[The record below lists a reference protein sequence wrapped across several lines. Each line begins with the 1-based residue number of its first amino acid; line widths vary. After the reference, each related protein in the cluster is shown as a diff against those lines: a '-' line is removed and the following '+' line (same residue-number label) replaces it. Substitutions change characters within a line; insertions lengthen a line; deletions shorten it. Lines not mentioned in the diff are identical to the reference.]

1 MTNYTHKIIEVAT
14 NTSSKNYTFTY
25 PNAITINGTVSDSN
39 KVVTFGTINTPSYSS
54 SWNKSGST
62 VKPSVTMSI
71 SVGSSKGFLGQ
82 ALFYTVDS
90 NGNAVDTIVLTF
102 IVRHTNL
109 TESKANALAD
119 LFELQQTIGGFLTKS
134 VVLSEVNPQ
143 PFAYI
148 QATPFGSS
156 TLRGFIIDGEFDET
170 TTGSSVYSNL
180 GSSGTKRTI
189 SYLFAKTYTINVTT
203 DYGSSVSGSYPDTV
217 VEGSN
222 KYLHISKRQGYKLTS
237 VILDDSSQTIPSQTE
252 ASGEV
257 MTISLENIT
266 SNHNLVVT
274 SEPFKYTI
282 TTSAGSNGSITPS
295 ATVNYGS
302 SKTINMSP
310 STGYEVNEV
319 IVDGVNKGKITTYT
333 FNNITDNHTISV
345 TFKKLD
351 EQKFTV
357 NCTTVQNGNI
367 SVSPTSAT
375 VGTKI
380 TIYVNPSE
388 GYRLKQIDSSPTV
401 AINNNQ
407 FTMPA
412 QNVTLTPVFEQIEVQ
427 TYAITVGTSEH
438 GTATA
443 SHTSASAGTTITMT
457 ATPGQGYVLKSYAT
471 QPFVSVVNGQ
481 FVMPSSPITVTP
493 IFDVAS
499 VVKTSYDIYVSTE
512 TTDRGDVSVTGVD
525 ETKGIISIKAEAE
538 PGYRFSEWEI
548 SNGVCFLSSPYTSE
562 TLMIIQDSDVSVVAH
577 FVKDILPTKVN
588 QVHLTITR

>member
-14 NTSSKNYTFTY
+14 DTSSKSYTFTY
-25 PNAITINGTVSDSN
+25 PNAITVNGTVSDSN

-90 NGNAVDTIVLTF
+90 NGDAVDTIVLTF

-109 TESKANALAD
+109 TENKANALAD
-119 LFELQQTIGGFLTKS
+119 LFELQQTTGGFLTKS

-319 IVDGVNKGKITTYT
+319 IVDGINKGKITTYT

-367 SVSPTSAT
+367 SVSPSSAT

-388 GYRLKQIDSSPTV
+388 GYRLKQIDSSPNVT
-401 AINNNQ
+401 INNNQ

-412 QNVTLTPVFEQIEVQ
+412 QNVTLTPVFEKIETQ

-499 VVKTSYDIYVSTE
+499 IVKTSYDIYVSTE

-525 ETKGIISIKAEAE
+525 ETKGIISIRAEAE

>member
-14 NTSSKNYTFTY
+14 NTSSKSYTFTY

-82 ALFYTVDS
+82 ALFYTIDS

-119 LFELQQTIGGFLTKS
+119 LFELQQTTGGFLTKS

-237 VILDDSSQTIPSQTE
+237 VILDDNSQTIPSQTE

-357 NCTTVQNGNI
+357 SCTTVQNGNI
-367 SVSPTSAT
+367 SVSPSSAT

-388 GYRLKQIDSSPTV
+388 GYRLKQIDSSPNV
-401 AINNNQ
+401 NINNNR

-412 QNVTLTPVFEQIEVQ
+412 QNVTLTPGFEKIETQ

-471 QPFVSVVNGQ
+471 QPYVSVVNGQ

-525 ETKGIISIKAEAE
+525 ETKGIISIRAESE

>member
-14 NTSSKNYTFTY
+14 DTSSKSYTFTY
-25 PNAITINGTVSDSN
+25 PNAITVNGTVSDSN

-90 NGNAVDTIVLTF
+90 NGDAVDTIVLTF

-109 TESKANALAD
+109 TENKANALAD
-119 LFELQQTIGGFLTKS
+119 LFELQQTTGGFLTKS

-237 VILDDSSQTIPSQTE
+237 VILDGSSQTIPSQTE

-266 SNHNLVVT
+266 TNHNLVVT

-302 SKTINMSP
+302 SKTINISP

-367 SVSPTSAT
+367 SVSPSSAT

-388 GYRLKQIDSSPTV
+388 GYRLKQIDSSPVV

-512 TTDRGDVSVTGVD
+512 TTDKGDVSVTGVD

>member
-14 NTSSKNYTFTY
+14 DTSSKSYTFTY
-25 PNAITINGTVSDSN
+25 PNAITVNGTVSDSN

-90 NGNAVDTIVLTF
+90 NGNVVDTIVLTF

-119 LFELQQTIGGFLTKS
+119 LFELQQTTGGFLTKS

-319 IVDGVNKGKITTYT
+319 IVDGINKGKITTYT

-388 GYRLKQIDSSPTV
+388 GYRLKQIDSSPNVT
-401 AINNNQ
+401 INNNQ

-493 IFDVAS
+493 IFDTAS

-512 TTDRGDVSVTGVD
+512 TTDKGDVSVTGVD
-525 ETKGIISIKAEAE
+525 ETKGIISIRAEAE

>member
-14 NTSSKNYTFTY
+14 DTSSKSYTFTY
-25 PNAITINGTVSDSN
+25 PNAITVNGTVSDSN

-90 NGNAVDTIVLTF
+90 NGNVVDTIVLTF

-119 LFELQQTIGGFLTKS
+119 LFELQQTTGGFLTKS

-302 SKTINMSP
+302 SKTINISP

-367 SVSPTSAT
+367 SVSPSSAT

-388 GYRLKQIDSSPTV
+388 GYRLKQIDSSPNV
-401 AINNNQ
+401 NINNNQ

-427 TYAITVGTSEH
+427 TYAITVGTSEY

-493 IFDVAS
+493 IFDTAS

>member
-14 NTSSKNYTFTY
+14 DISSKSYTFTY
-25 PNAITINGTVSDSN
+25 PNSITVNGTVSDSN

-119 LFELQQTIGGFLTKS
+119 LFELQQTTGGFLTKS

-319 IVDGVNKGKITTYT
+319 IVDGINKGKITTYT

-367 SVSPTSAT
+367 SVSPSSAT

-388 GYRLKQIDSSPTV
+388 GYRLKQIDSSPNVT
-401 AINNNQ
+401 INNNQ

-412 QNVTLTPVFEQIEVQ
+412 QNVTLTPVFEKIETQ

-471 QPFVSVVNGQ
+471 QPYVSVVNGQ

-499 VVKTSYDIYVSTE
+499 IVKTSYDIYVSTE

-525 ETKGIISIKAEAE
+525 ETKGIISIRAEAE

>member
-14 NTSSKNYTFTY
+14 DTSSKSYTFTY
-25 PNAITINGTVSDSN
+25 PNAITVNGTVSDSN

-90 NGNAVDTIVLTF
+90 NGNVVDTIVLTF

-119 LFELQQTIGGFLTKS
+119 LFELQQTTGGFLTKS

-319 IVDGVNKGKITTYT
+319 IVDGINKGKITTYT

-388 GYRLKQIDSSPTV
+388 GYRLKQIDSSPNVT
-401 AINNNQ
+401 INNNQ

-499 VVKTSYDIYVSTE
+499 IVKTSYDIYVSTE
-512 TTDRGDVSVTGVD
+512 TTDKGDVSVTGVD

>member
-14 NTSSKNYTFTY
+14 DTSSKSYTFTY
-25 PNAITINGTVSDSN
+25 PNAITVNGTVSDSN

-90 NGNAVDTIVLTF
+90 NGNVVDTIVLTF

-119 LFELQQTIGGFLTKS
+119 LFELQQTTGGFLTKS

-319 IVDGVNKGKITTYT
+319 IVDGINKGKITTYT

-388 GYRLKQIDSSPTV
+388 GYRLKQIDSSPVV

-412 QNVTLTPVFEQIEVQ
+412 QNVTLTPVFENIETQ

-457 ATPGQGYVLKSYAT
+457 ATPGQGYVLKDYAT
-471 QPFVSVVNGQ
+471 QPYVSVVNGQ

-493 IFDVAS
+493 IFDIVS

-512 TTDRGDVSVTGVD
+512 TTDKGDVSVTGVD

-538 PGYRFSEWEI
+538 PGYRFSEWKI
-548 SNGVCFLSSPYTSE
+548 SNGVSFLSSPYTSE
-562 TLMIIQDSDVSVVAH
+562 TLLIIQDSDVSVIAH

-588 QVHLTITR
+588 QVHLTITK

>member
-14 NTSSKNYTFTY
+14 DTSSKSYTFTY
-25 PNAITINGTVSDSN
+25 PNAITVSGTVSDSN

-319 IVDGVNKGKITTYT
+319 IVDGINKGKITTYT

-367 SVSPTSAT
+367 SVSPSSAT

-388 GYRLKQIDSSPTV
+388 GYRLKQIDSSPNV

-412 QNVTLTPVFEQIEVQ
+412 QNVTLTPVFEKIETQ

-471 QPFVSVVNGQ
+471 QPYVSVVNGQ

-525 ETKGIISIKAEAE
+525 ETKGIISIRAEAE

>member
-14 NTSSKNYTFTY
+14 DTSSKSYTFTY
-25 PNAITINGTVSDSN
+25 PNAITVNGTVSDSN

-90 NGNAVDTIVLTF
+90 NGNVVDTIVLTF

-119 LFELQQTIGGFLTKS
+119 LFELQQTTGGFLTKS

-319 IVDGVNKGKITTYT
+319 IVDGINKGKITTYT

-388 GYRLKQIDSSPTV
+388 GYRLKQIDSSPNV
-401 AINNNQ
+401 NINNNQ

-493 IFDVAS
+493 IFDTAS

>member
-14 NTSSKNYTFTY
+14 DTSSKSYTFTY
-25 PNAITINGTVSDSN
+25 PNAITVNGTVSDSN

-90 NGNAVDTIVLTF
+90 NGNVVDTIVLTF

-119 LFELQQTIGGFLTKS
+119 LFELQQTTGGFLTKS

-319 IVDGVNKGKITTYT
+319 IVDGINKGKITTYT

-380 TIYVNPSE
+380 TIYVNPSD
-388 GYRLKQIDSSPTV
+388 GYRLKQIDSSPNVT
-401 AINNNQ
+401 INNNQ

-471 QPFVSVVNGQ
+471 QPYVSVVNGQ

-499 VVKTSYDIYVSTE
+499 VVKTSYDIYISTE

-525 ETKGIISIKAEAE
+525 ETKGIISIRAEAE

>member
-14 NTSSKNYTFTY
+14 DTSSKSYTFTY
-25 PNAITINGTVSDSN
+25 PNAITVNGTVSDSN

-90 NGNAVDTIVLTF
+90 NGNVVDTIVLTF

-109 TESKANALAD
+109 TESKANVLAD
-119 LFELQQTIGGFLTKS
+119 LFELQQTTGGFLTKS

-319 IVDGVNKGKITTYT
+319 IVDGINKGKITTYT

-380 TIYVNPSE
+380 TIYVNPSD
-388 GYRLKQIDSSPTV
+388 GYRLKQIDSSPNVT
-401 AINNNQ
+401 INNNQ

-471 QPFVSVVNGQ
+471 QPYVSVVNGQ

-525 ETKGIISIKAEAE
+525 ETKGIISIRAEAE

>member
-14 NTSSKNYTFTY
+14 DTSSKSYTFTY
-25 PNAITINGTVSDSN
+25 PNSITVNGTVSDSN

-119 LFELQQTIGGFLTKS
+119 LFELQQTTGGFLTKS

-351 EQKFTV
+351 EQKYTITCV
-357 NCTTVQNGNI
+357 TTNNGNI
-367 SVSPTSAT
+367 SVTPSSAT
-375 VGTKI
+375 KD
-380 TIYVNPSE
+380 TIISISVNPSE
-388 GYRLKQIDSSPTV
+388 GYRLKQIDSSPNVT
-401 AINNNQ
+401 ISNNQ

-412 QNVTLTPVFEQIEVQ
+412 QNVTLTPVFEQIQVQ

-499 VVKTSYDIYVSTE
+499 IVKTSYDIYVSTE

-525 ETKGIISIKAEAE
+525 ETKGIISIRAEAE

>member
-14 NTSSKNYTFTY
+14 DTSSKSYTFTY
-25 PNAITINGTVSDSN
+25 PNAITVNGTVSDSN

-90 NGNAVDTIVLTF
+90 NGNVVDTIVLTF

-119 LFELQQTIGGFLTKS
+119 LFELQQTTGGFLTKS

-319 IVDGVNKGKITTYT
+319 IVDGINKGKITTYT

-388 GYRLKQIDSSPTV
+388 GYRLKQIDSSPNVT
-401 AINNNQ
+401 INNNQ

-493 IFDVAS
+493 IFDAES

>member
-14 NTSSKNYTFTY
+14 DTSSKSYTFTY
-25 PNAITINGTVSDSN
+25 PNAITVNGTVSDSN

-90 NGNAVDTIVLTF
+90 NGDAVDTIVLTF

-109 TESKANALAD
+109 TENKANALAD
-119 LFELQQTIGGFLTKS
+119 LFELQQTTGGFLTKS

-302 SKTINMSP
+302 SKTINISP

-367 SVSPTSAT
+367 SVSPSSAT

-388 GYRLKQIDSSPTV
+388 GYRLKQIDSSPNV
-401 AINNNQ
+401 NINNNQ

-427 TYAITVGTSEH
+427 TYAITVGTSEY

-499 VVKTSYDIYVSTE
+499 IVKTSYDIYVSTE

>member
-14 NTSSKNYTFTY
+14 DTSSKSYTFTY
-25 PNAITINGTVSDSN
+25 PNAITVNGTVSDSN

-90 NGNAVDTIVLTF
+90 NGNVVDTIVLTF

-119 LFELQQTIGGFLTKS
+119 LFELQQTTGGFLTKS

-266 SNHNLVVT
+266 TNHNLVVT

-302 SKTINMSP
+302 SKTINISP

-367 SVSPTSAT
+367 SVSPSSAT

-388 GYRLKQIDSSPTV
+388 GYRLKQIDSSPNV
-401 AINNNQ
+401 NINNNQ

-427 TYAITVGTSEH
+427 TYAITVGTSEY

-493 IFDVAS
+493 IFDTAS

>member
-14 NTSSKNYTFTY
+14 DTSSKSYTFTY
-25 PNAITINGTVSDSN
+25 PNAITVNGTVSDSD
-39 KVVTFGTINTPSYSS
+39 KVVAFGTINTPSYSS

-119 LFELQQTIGGFLTKS
+119 LFELQQTTGGFLTKS

-156 TLRGFIIDGEFDET
+156 TLHGFIIDGEFDVT

-310 STGYEVNEV
+310 NTGYEVNEV

-401 AINNNQ
+401 NINNNQ

-525 ETKGIISIKAEAE
+525 ETKGIISIRAEAE

-562 TLMIIQDSDVSVVAH
+562 TLMLIQDSDVSVVAH

>member
-14 NTSSKNYTFTY
+14 DTSSKSYTFTY
-25 PNAITINGTVSDSN
+25 PNAITVNGTVSDSN

-90 NGNAVDTIVLTF
+90 NGNVVDTIVLTF

-119 LFELQQTIGGFLTKS
+119 LFELQQTTGGFLTKS

-319 IVDGVNKGKITTYT
+319 IVDGINKGKITTYT

-388 GYRLKQIDSSPTV
+388 GYRLKQIDSSPVV

-493 IFDVAS
+493 IFDTAS

-512 TTDRGDVSVTGVD
+512 TTDKGDVSVTGVD

>member
-14 NTSSKNYTFTY
+14 DTSSKSYTFTY
-25 PNAITINGTVSDSN
+25 PNAITVNGTVSDSN

-90 NGNAVDTIVLTF
+90 NGNVVDTIVLTF

-119 LFELQQTIGGFLTKS
+119 LFELQQTTGGFLTKS

-319 IVDGVNKGKITTYT
+319 IVDGINKGKITTYT

-375 VGTKI
+375 AGTKI

-388 GYRLKQIDSSPTV
+388 GYRLKQIDSSPNVT
-401 AINNNQ
+401 INNNQ

-427 TYAITVGTSEH
+427 TYAITVGTSEY

-493 IFDVAS
+493 IFDTAS

-525 ETKGIISIKAEAE
+525 ETKGIISIRAEAE

>member
-14 NTSSKNYTFTY
+14 DTSSKSYTFTY
-25 PNAITINGTVSDSN
+25 PNAITVNGTVSDSN

-90 NGNAVDTIVLTF
+90 NGNVVDTIVLTF

-119 LFELQQTIGGFLTKS
+119 LFELQQTTGGFLTKS

-319 IVDGVNKGKITTYT
+319 IVDGINKGKITTYT

-367 SVSPTSAT
+367 SVSPSSAT

-388 GYRLKQIDSSPTV
+388 GYRLKQIDSSPNVT
-401 AINNNQ
+401 INNNQ

-493 IFDVAS
+493 IFDTAS
-499 VVKTSYDIYVSTE
+499 VIKTSYDIYVSTE
-512 TTDRGDVSVTGVD
+512 TTDKGDVSVTGVD

>member
-14 NTSSKNYTFTY
+14 DTSSKSYTFTY
-25 PNAITINGTVSDSN
+25 PNAITVNGTVSDSN

-90 NGNAVDTIVLTF
+90 NGNVVDTIVLTF

-119 LFELQQTIGGFLTKS
+119 LFELQQTTGGFLTKS

-319 IVDGVNKGKITTYT
+319 IVDGINKGKITTYT

-388 GYRLKQIDSSPTV
+388 GYRLKQIDSSPIV
-401 AINNNQ
+401 SINNNQ

-493 IFDVAS
+493 IFDIES

-525 ETKGIISIKAEAE
+525 ETKGIISIRAEAE

>member
-14 NTSSKNYTFTY
+14 DTSSKSYTFTY
-25 PNAITINGTVSDSN
+25 PNAITVNGTVSDSN

-90 NGNAVDTIVLTF
+90 NGNVVDTIVLTF

-119 LFELQQTIGGFLTKS
+119 LFELQQTTGGFLTKS

-302 SKTINMSP
+302 NKTINMSP

-319 IVDGVNKGKITTYT
+319 IVDGINKGKITTYT

-380 TIYVNPSE
+380 TIYVNPSD
-388 GYRLKQIDSSPTV
+388 GYRLKQIDSSPNVT
-401 AINNNQ
+401 INNNQ

-471 QPFVSVVNGQ
+471 QPYVSVVNGQ

-499 VVKTSYDIYVSTE
+499 VVKTSYDIYISTE

-525 ETKGIISIKAEAE
+525 ETKGIISIRAEAE

>member
-14 NTSSKNYTFTY
+14 DTSSKSYTFTY
-25 PNAITINGTVSDSN
+25 PNAITVNGTVSDSN

-90 NGNAVDTIVLTF
+90 NGNVVDTIVLTF

-119 LFELQQTIGGFLTKS
+119 LFELQQTTGGFLTKS

-319 IVDGVNKGKITTYT
+319 IVDGINKGKITTYT

-388 GYRLKQIDSSPTV
+388 GYRLKQIDSSPVV

-499 VVKTSYDIYVSTE
+499 IVKTSYDIYVSTE

>member
-14 NTSSKNYTFTY
+14 DTSSKSYTFTY
-25 PNAITINGTVSDSN
+25 PNAITVNGTVSDSN

-90 NGNAVDTIVLTF
+90 NGNVVDTIVLTF

-119 LFELQQTIGGFLTKS
+119 LFELQQTTGGFLTKS

-319 IVDGVNKGKITTYT
+319 IVDGINKGKITTYT

-388 GYRLKQIDSSPTV
+388 GYRLKQIDSSPIV
-401 AINNNQ
+401 SINNNQ

-493 IFDVAS
+493 IFDTAS

>member
-14 NTSSKNYTFTY
+14 DTSSKSYTFTY
-25 PNAITINGTVSDSN
+25 PNAITVNGTVSDSN

-90 NGNAVDTIVLTF
+90 NGNVVDTIVLTF

-119 LFELQQTIGGFLTKS
+119 LFELQQTTGGFLTKS

-319 IVDGVNKGKITTYT
+319 IVDGINKGKITTYT

-388 GYRLKQIDSSPTV
+388 GYRLKQIDSSPNVT
-401 AINNNQ
+401 INNNQ

-512 TTDRGDVSVTGVD
+512 TTDKGDVSVTGVD

>member
-14 NTSSKNYTFTY
+14 DTSSKSYTFTY
-25 PNAITINGTVSDSN
+25 PNAITVNGTVSDSN

-54 SWNKSGST
+54 SWNKNGST

-90 NGNAVDTIVLTF
+90 NGNVVDTIVLTF

-119 LFELQQTIGGFLTKS
+119 LFELQQTTGGFLTKS

-319 IVDGVNKGKITTYT
+319 IVDGINKGKITTYT

-388 GYRLKQIDSSPTV
+388 GYRLKQIDSSPNVT
-401 AINNNQ
+401 INNNQ

-493 IFDVAS
+493 IFDTAS

-512 TTDRGDVSVTGVD
+512 TTDKGDVSVTGVD
-525 ETKGIISIKAEAE
+525 ETKGIISIRAEAE

>member
-14 NTSSKNYTFTY
+14 DTSSKSYTFTY
-25 PNAITINGTVSDSN
+25 PNAITVNGTVSDSN

-90 NGNAVDTIVLTF
+90 NGNVVDTIVLTF

-119 LFELQQTIGGFLTKS
+119 LFELQQTTGGFLTKS

-319 IVDGVNKGKITTYT
+319 IVDGINKGKITTYT

-388 GYRLKQIDSSPTV
+388 GYRLKQIDSSPNV
-401 AINNNQ
+401 NINNNQ

-471 QPFVSVVNGQ
+471 QPFVSVMNGQ

-493 IFDVAS
+493 IFDASS

-512 TTDRGDVSVTGVD
+512 TTDKGDVSVTGVD

>member
-14 NTSSKNYTFTY
+14 DTSSKSYTFTY
-25 PNAITINGTVSDSN
+25 PNAITVNGTVSDSN

-90 NGNAVDTIVLTF
+90 NGNVVDTIVLTF

-119 LFELQQTIGGFLTKS
+119 LFELQQTTGGFLTKS

-319 IVDGVNKGKITTYT
+319 IVDGINKGKITTYT

-471 QPFVSVVNGQ
+471 QPYVSVVNGQ

-493 IFDVAS
+493 IFDIES
-499 VVKTSYDIYVSTE
+499 IVKTSYDIYVSTE

-525 ETKGIISIKAEAE
+525 ETKGIISIRAEAE

>member
-14 NTSSKNYTFTY
+14 NTSSKSYTFTY
-25 PNAITINGTVSDSN
+25 PNAITVNGTVSDSN

-90 NGNAVDTIVLTF
+90 NGNVVDTIVLTF

-119 LFELQQTIGGFLTKS
+119 LFELQQTTGGFLTKS

-203 DYGSSVSGSYPDTV
+203 DYGSSVNGSYPDTV

-319 IVDGVNKGKITTYT
+319 IVDGINKGKITTYT

-412 QNVTLTPVFEQIEVQ
+412 QNVTLTPVFEKIETQ

-493 IFDVAS
+493 IFDAES

-525 ETKGIISIKAEAE
+525 ETKGIISIRAEAE

>member
-14 NTSSKNYTFTY
+14 NTSSKSYTFTY
-25 PNAITINGTVSDSN
+25 PNAITVNGTVSDSN

-90 NGNAVDTIVLTF
+90 NGNAIDTIVLTF

-119 LFELQQTIGGFLTKS
+119 LFELQQTTGGFLTKS

-156 TLRGFIIDGEFDET
+156 TLHGFIIDGEFDET

-302 SKTINMSP
+302 NKTINMSP

-367 SVSPTSAT
+367 SVSPSSAT
-375 VGTKI
+375 KD
-380 TIYVNPSE
+380 TIINISVNPSE
-388 GYRLKQIDSSPTV
+388 GYRLKQIDSSPNVT
-401 AINNNQ
+401 INNNQ

-412 QNVTLTPVFEQIEVQ
+412 QNVTLTPIFEKIEIQ

-471 QPFVSVVNGQ
+471 QPYVSVVNGQ

-499 VVKTSYDIYVSTE
+499 IVKTSYDIYVSTE

-525 ETKGIISIKAEAE
+525 ETKGIISIRAEAE

>member
-14 NTSSKNYTFTY
+14 NTSSKSYTFTY
-25 PNAITINGTVSDSN
+25 PNAITVNGMVSDSN

-119 LFELQQTIGGFLTKS
+119 LFELQQTTGGFLTKS

-156 TLRGFIIDGEFDET
+156 TLHGFIIDGEFDVT

-310 STGYEVNEV
+310 NTGYEVNEV

-357 NCTTVQNGNI
+357 NCATVQNGNI
-367 SVSPTSAT
+367 SVSPSSAT
-375 VGTKI
+375 AGTKI

-388 GYRLKQIDSSPTV
+388 GYRLKQINSSPTV
-401 AINNNQ
+401 TINNNQ

-443 SHTSASAGTTITMT
+443 SHTNASAGTTITMT

-471 QPFVSVVNGQ
+471 QPFVSIVNGQ

>member
-14 NTSSKNYTFTY
+14 DTSSKSYTFTY
-25 PNAITINGTVSDSN
+25 PNSITVNGTVSDSN

-119 LFELQQTIGGFLTKS
+119 LFELQQTTGGFLTKS

-367 SVSPTSAT
+367 SVSPSSAT
-375 VGTKI
+375 KD
-380 TIYVNPSE
+380 TIINISVNPSD
-388 GYRLKQIDSSPTV
+388 GYRLKQIDSSPNVT
-401 AINNNQ
+401 INNNQ

-412 QNVTLTPVFEQIEVQ
+412 QNVTLTPVFEKIEIQ

-471 QPFVSVVNGQ
+471 QPYVSVVNGQ

-499 VVKTSYDIYVSTE
+499 IVKTSYDIYVSTE
-512 TTDRGDVSVTGVD
+512 TTDKGDVSVTGVD
-525 ETKGIISIKAEAE
+525 ETKGIISIRAEAE

>member
-14 NTSSKNYTFTY
+14 NTSGKSYTFTY
-25 PNAITINGTVSDSN
+25 PNAITVNGTVSDSN

-90 NGNAVDTIVLTF
+90 NGNVVDTIVLTF

-119 LFELQQTIGGFLTKS
+119 LFELQQTTGGFLTKS

-310 STGYEVNEV
+310 STGYEVKEV
-319 IVDGVNKGKITTYT
+319 IVDGINKGKITTYT

-388 GYRLKQIDSSPTV
+388 GYRLKQIDSSPNVT
-401 AINNNQ
+401 INNNQ

-471 QPFVSVVNGQ
+471 QPFVSVVNDQ

-493 IFDVAS
+493 IFDTAT

-525 ETKGIISIKAEAE
+525 ETKGIISIRAEAE

>member
-14 NTSSKNYTFTY
+14 DTSSKSYTFTY
-25 PNAITINGTVSDSN
+25 PNAITVNGTVSDSN

-54 SWNKSGST
+54 SWNKNGST

-90 NGNAVDTIVLTF
+90 NGNVVDTIVLTF

-119 LFELQQTIGGFLTKS
+119 LFELQQTTGGFLTKS

-156 TLRGFIIDGEFDET
+156 TLRGFIIDGVFDET

-367 SVSPTSAT
+367 SVSPSSAT

-388 GYRLKQIDSSPTV
+388 GYRLKQIDSSPNV
-401 AINNNQ
+401 NINNNQ

-412 QNVTLTPVFEQIEVQ
+412 QNVTLTPVFEKIETQ

-438 GTATA
+438 GIATA

-471 QPFVSVVNGQ
+471 QPYVSVVNGQ

-525 ETKGIISIKAEAE
+525 ETKGIISIRAEAE

>member
-14 NTSSKNYTFTY
+14 NTSSKSYTFTY

-119 LFELQQTIGGFLTKS
+119 LFELQQTTGGFLTKS

-319 IVDGVNKGKITTYT
+319 IVDGINKGKITTYT

-367 SVSPTSAT
+367 SVSPSSAT

-401 AINNNQ
+401 NINNNQ

-412 QNVTLTPVFEQIEVQ
+412 QNVTLTPVFEQIQVQ

-525 ETKGIISIKAEAE
+525 ETKGIISIRAEAE

>member
-14 NTSSKNYTFTY
+14 DTSSKSYTFTY
-25 PNAITINGTVSDSN
+25 PNAITVNGTVSDSN

-90 NGNAVDTIVLTF
+90 NGNVVDTIVLTF

-119 LFELQQTIGGFLTKS
+119 LFELQQTTGGFLTKS

-319 IVDGVNKGKITTYT
+319 IVDGINKGKITTYT

-388 GYRLKQIDSSPTV
+388 GYRLKQIDSSPVV

-412 QNVTLTPVFEQIEVQ
+412 QNVTLTPVFEQIEIQ

-499 VVKTSYDIYVSTE
+499 IVKTSYDIYVSTE
-512 TTDRGDVSVTGVD
+512 TTDKGDVSVTGVD

>member
-14 NTSSKNYTFTY
+14 NTSSKSYTFTY
-25 PNAITINGTVSDSN
+25 PNAITVNGTVSDSN
-39 KVVTFGTINTPSYSS
+39 KVVTFGTINTSSYSS

-134 VVLSEVNPQ
+134 VILSEVNPQ

-237 VILDDSSQTIPSQTE
+237 VILDDNSQTIPSQTE

-367 SVSPTSAT
+367 SVSPSSAT

-401 AINNNQ
+401 NINNNQ

-412 QNVTLTPVFEQIEVQ
+412 QNVTLTPVFEQIQVQ

-525 ETKGIISIKAEAE
+525 ETKGIISIRAEAE

>member
-14 NTSSKNYTFTY
+14 DTSSKSYTFTY
-25 PNAITINGTVSDSN
+25 PNAITVNGTVSDSN

-90 NGNAVDTIVLTF
+90 NGNVVDTIVLTF

-119 LFELQQTIGGFLTKS
+119 LFELQQTTGGFLTKS

-319 IVDGVNKGKITTYT
+319 IVDGINKGKITTYT

-367 SVSPTSAT
+367 SVTPSSAT
-375 VGTKI
+375 KD
-380 TIYVNPSE
+380 TIINISVNPSD
-388 GYRLKQIDSSPTV
+388 GYRLKQIDSSPVV
-401 AINNNQ
+401 AISNNQ

-471 QPFVSVVNGQ
+471 QPYVSVVNGQ

-493 IFDVAS
+493 IFDVAT

-525 ETKGIISIKAEAE
+525 ETKGIISIRAEAE

>member
-14 NTSSKNYTFTY
+14 DTSSKSYTFTY
-25 PNAITINGTVSDSN
+25 PNAITVNGTVSDSN

-90 NGNAVDTIVLTF
+90 NGNVVDTIVLTF

-119 LFELQQTIGGFLTKS
+119 LFELQQTTGGFLTKS

-319 IVDGVNKGKITTYT
+319 IVDGINKGKITTYT

-388 GYRLKQIDSSPTV
+388 GYRLKQIDSSPNVT
-401 AINNNQ
+401 INNNQ

-525 ETKGIISIKAEAE
+525 ETKGIISIRAEAE